1 MSVIT
6 TTNGKQRNVLNGKD
20 RFYLQRWVADN
31 AKKLDGLTPEE
42 AATKVFNTIGIH
54 VTPTNLLGARRATGV
69 KFKLRTQPKPV
80 KVDNNDNTAFNVVA
94 IALYDLYRALG
105 TDVPA
110 SLDEVI
116 RKQRKH

>member
-1 MSVIT
+1 MKDCWPRLSQNRAIGALSSNHRGTHAMSVIT

-69 KFKLRTQPKPV
+69 KFKLRTQPKP
-80 KVDNNDNTAFNVVA
+80 
-94 IALYDLYRALG
+94 
-105 TDVPA
+105 
-110 SLDEVI
+110 
-116 RKQRKH
+116 